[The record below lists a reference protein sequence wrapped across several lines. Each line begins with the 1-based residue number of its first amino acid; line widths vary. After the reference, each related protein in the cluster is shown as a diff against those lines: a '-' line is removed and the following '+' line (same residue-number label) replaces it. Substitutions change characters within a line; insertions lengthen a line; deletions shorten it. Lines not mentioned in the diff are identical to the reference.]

1 MYKRATVI
9 VSTCFHRPY
18 SCRMITTCASTASR
32 TQIGAKAQS
41 SAILRKPHIVVAL
54 GGNAILQRGEDMT
67 AENQKKNI
75 KACVSSMQG
84 LLKTFKV
91 TLVHGN
97 GPQVGKI
104 SKHYYLNLSKTQLFI
119 YSASLLHL
127 TGWSVG
133 SDECRTRE
141 AICSKSDEFGHFGC

>member
-1 MYKRATVI
+1 
-9 VSTCFHRPY
+9 
-18 SCRMITTCASTASR
+18 MITTCASTASK
-32 TQIGAKAQS
+32 TQIGVKAQS
-41 SAILRKPHIVVAL
+41 SAILRKHVVVAL

-84 LLKTFKV
+84 LLKTVKV

-104 SKHYYLNLSKTQLFI
+104 SQHCYLNLSKTLLFI
-119 YSASLLHL
+119 YSAYLLHL
-127 TGWSVG
+127 TGGSVG

-141 AICSKSDEFGHFGC
+141 AISSKSDEFGHFGC